1 VAMANHPYEPTER
14 DTTATDLTVMRG
26 NTGAGSGEA
35 LDVPRVLKQR
45 FVLEE
50 KLGSGGMGT
59 VFRAKDLRKVEARD
73 RDPYLAVKVLNNDFR
88 SHPDAFVALQREAAK
103 SQALSHPNIVSIF
116 DFDKDGEIPYMTMEL
131 LKGKE
136 LGQLLSEYPNGLPDA
151 MAWPIIEDMCAGLK
165 RAHDAGITHA
175 DFKPANVFV
184 TDEYGAK
191 ILDFGIARAVRGN
204 ARFGDDTVFDPSKL
218 AALTPAYA
226 SREMLLGETPQPT
239 DDIYSLAV
247 VVYMLLTGRH
257 PFQRVRADEA
267 ERDGLRPERIK
278 KLSRRQWWVLSRAL
292 DFHAENRPQSLD
304 EIVAG
309 LVTRPALKP
318 WMTAVLL
325 IVAVGIGIGLSVGP
339 MSEQREVVAR
349 GALLEAQVSRLN
361 ELLATPVFDAFWQ
374 ERVAAELARLSEI
387 DDGGVAF
394 LETRAQVLDA
404 YQGRVEE
411 ARAFD
416 AAFDLVRAADAL
428 LDGTRFEPGYKALQ
442 EQVLAD
448 LDALLA
454 AERLDRAWIG
464 DIELQLLRFA
474 RVFPNHP
481 LYAELEQ
488 EVGDVYLDVI
498 DRSVAQNE
506 LNLADELF
514 ALIVP
519 RVFEYDDL
527 EQAGNRLERLRT
539 QVEQVRA
546 SAVDSEADQRL
557 LADLDAAA
565 GFVCQR
571 LDKSEIGTAVR
582 GLTERHANREVAI
595 RTGVAQRVAQCVV
608 SLAET
613 DQQRAKELREAGI
626 SLLGPQPALV
636 NLEFDPCSM
645 RHLIGAGNSPGSVGV
660 CLDVLTLGATGHGPE
675 LVVIPSGENRFAIMR
690 RVFRTE
696 ELAAYCS
703 ANGCPEPTADAVGS
717 GSVSSEDAIAFA
729 DWLSA
734 KTGHRYRL
742 PSIEE
747 WRRAVGG
754 EAMRCAERA
763 AGVIEN
769 EFGLSGLALDSGEG
783 LAQGLAEWPAE
794 WLAEVDGS
802 PLRSPAACSSPDDR
816 SSSAVVG
823 RPIGVRL
830 VREVQ

>member
-1 VAMANHPYEPTER
+1 MAMANHPYDPTER

-26 NTGAGSGEA
+26 NTGSGSGEA
-35 LDVPRVLKQR
+35 FDTPRVLKQR

-88 SHPDAFVALQREAAK
+88 AHPDAFVALQREAAK

-116 DFDKDGEIPYMTMEL
+116 DFDKDGEIPFMTMEL

-151 MAWPIIEDMCAGLK
+151 MAWPIIGDVCAGLK

-184 TDEYGAK
+184 TDEYGSK

-204 ARFGDDTVFDPSKL
+204 SRFGDDTVFDPSKL

-226 SREMLLGETPQPT
+226 SREMLLGETPRAT

-278 KLSRRQWWVLSRAL
+278 KLSRRQWWVLARAL

-304 EIVAG
+304 EIIAG

-325 IVAVGIGIGLSVGP
+325 VVAVGIGIGLSVGP
-339 MSEQREVVAR
+339 MSEERVVVAR
-349 GALLEAQVSRLN
+349 DTLLEAQRDRVDD
-361 ELLATPVFDAFWQ
+361 LLATPVFDSVWQ
-374 ERVAAELARLSEI
+374 DQVAKELAQLNEI
-387 DDGGVAF
+387 DDGSAMF
-394 LETRAQVLDA
+394 LATRARVLEV
-404 YQGRVEE
+404 YQDRLAE
-411 ARAFD
+411 APAFD
-416 AAFDLVRAADAL
+416 AAFELLRAADSL
-428 LDGTRFEPGYKALQ
+428 LDGSRFEPGYDTLQ
-442 EQVLAD
+442 EQVLAE
-448 LDALLA
+448 LETLLI
-454 AERLDRAWIG
+454 AERLDRVWI
-464 DIELQLLRFA
+464 DDVELQLLRFA
-474 RVFPNHP
+474 RVFPHNP

-488 EVGDVYLDVI
+488 EVGDTYLNVI
-498 DRSVAQNE
+498 EWSVDQNE

-514 ALIVP
+514 ALTVP

-527 EQAGNRLERLRT
+527 EQVSDRLERLRARI
-539 QVEQVRA
+539 ERVRA
-546 SAVDSEADQRL
+546 SEVDSEADQRL

-571 LDKSEIGTAVR
+571 LDGSEIDTAVR
-582 GLTERHANREVAI
+582 GLTVRHANRRGAI

-613 DQQRAKELREAGI
+613 DQQRARELREAGI
-626 SLLGPQPALV
+626 RLLGPQPALV

-645 RHLIGAGNSPGSVGV
+645 RHLIGAGNSPGGLGV
-660 CLDVLTLGATGHGPE
+660 CLDVFTHGATGHGPE
-675 LVVIPSGENRFAIMR
+675 LVVIPSGESRFAIMR
-690 RVFRTE
+690 QVFQAE
-696 ELAAYCS
+696 QLASYCR
-703 ANGCPEPTADAVGS
+703 ANGCPEPTVDAVAA
-717 GSVSSEDAIAFA
+717 GSVSSDDAITFA
-729 DWLSA
+729 RWLSEN
-734 KTGHRYRL
+734 TGHRYRL
-742 PSIEE
+742 PSVEE
-747 WRRAVGG
+747 WHRAMGG
-754 EAMRCAERA
+754 DATLTTRCAQRA
-763 AGVIEN
+763 AGGVEN
-769 EFGLSGLALDSGEG
+769 EFGLSGPAPDTG
-783 LAQGLAEWPAE
+783 AGLAEW
-794 WLAEVDGS
+794 LAGVGAA
-802 PLRSPAACSSPDDR
+802 PLQSPAACASPDDGL
-816 SSSAVVG
+816 SSAMAG
-823 RPIGVRL
+823 RDSGVRL